1 MSELY
6 KITLMKLA
14 TAYPDGFNDGT
25 DLSKI
30 ISKCAQS
37 ISNIEDEE
45 SNIDNLVE
53 GNEGEFYDA
62 IFDSP
67 ESKTLLSMSYDDEFV
82 SASNSISEF
91 KGLFFFRGTDLDD
104 AGPFDTVEEA
114 LGETYEYF
122 CTDRTDAF
130 VELYF
135 RNDVSIEIVSDI
147 LKQMKSPAGLEL
159 SNDNGKIGFG
169 ERANLG

>member
-1 MSELY
+1 MSKLY
-6 KITLMKLA
+6 KQTLMKLV

-37 ISNIEDEE
+37 ISKIGNEE

-53 GNEGEFYDA
+53 ENEGELYDA

-67 ESKTLLSMSYDDEFV
+67 ESKTLLSMSFDDEFV

-91 KGLFFFRGTDLDD
+91 KGLFFFRGTDLED
-104 AGPFDTVEEA
+104 AGPFDTLEEA
-114 LGETYEYF
+114 LGEAYEYF

-135 RNDVSIEIVSDI
+135 RNDVSVKIVSDI
-147 LKQMKSPAGLEL
+147 LSQMKSPAGLEL

-169 ERANLG
+169 ERANLA

>member
-1 MSELY
+1 MLELY
-6 KITLMKLA
+6 KLTLMKLA
-14 TAYPDGFNDGT
+14 TAYPDGFNDVT

-53 GNEGEFYDA
+53 GNEGEIYDA

-122 CTDRTDAF
+122 CADRTDAF